1 MVAHGIDGTLRTRT
15 RTNITSSG
23 GGVGGHWMGLEK
35 CAHCAVYKKYAWQG
49 ESHVHSRVSST
60 RLCYPMSV
68 VGVMS
73 QHGLTFAKGERWS
86 FPVPKHYKTECP
98 NIIIHNFARPNNKWK
113 KFPHWS
119 IKYCIWRDFMQVP
132 IGLTSFL
139 VLGQVLYCISED
151 EWWPYHHWDRLVNWA
166 LTARKTK
173 ETLRICCYRHL
184 TRVFNIGK

>member
-1 MVAHGIDGTLRTRT
+1 MVAHGIDGTLRTT
-15 RTNITSSG
+15 TTTITSSV

-49 ESHVHSRVSST
+49 ESHVHSRVSSI

-98 NIIIHNFARPNNKWK
+98 NIIIHNFARPKNKWK

-132 IGLTSFL
+132 MGWPRSLPCSWSSIVLYFGRRVMAVSS
-139 VLGQVLYCISED
+139 LGQACQLGVDC
-151 EWWPYHHWDRLVNWA
+151 
-166 LTARKTK
+166 T
-173 ETLRICCYRHL
+173 
-184 TRVFNIGK
+184 